1 MENSVM
7 TLSNIYLLGAYVLP
21 VVLVSI
27 WVTMKKKREVEYN
40 RLTLEDNVRS
50 GLTEPASLHPVIDGH
65 KCIGCGS
72 CADACPENGVL
83 GLIDGKMELINPT
96 SCIGH
101 GACKQACPTNAIK
114 LVFGTAQRGI
124 DIPYVDQTFETN
136 VPGIYIAG
144 ELGGMGL
151 IRNAI
156 TQGRQAVDAMAVR
169 PGMGSGDEY
178 DVVIIGAGPAGLA
191 ASLACMQHKLRY
203 VTLEQECLGGS
214 VAHFPRGK
222 LVMTAPFELPLVG
235 KFNIRETTK
244 EELLTLW
251 RKIEQKS
258 GVRINYKEKMETI
271 ERDGEILK
279 VKTSQAE
286 YRTKCVLLAIGR
298 RGTPRKLDVPGEED
312 FSKVVYSLCDPEF
325 YRGKHVL
332 VVGGGNSALEAATS
346 LAEEPNTTV
355 TLSYRGESFNRS
367 AKKNRQKLADAQAK
381 GKVNVLL
388 KSQVKKI
395 QQSSVVIEHEGNVLE
410 IPNNIVIVNAGGE
423 LPTPFLKEVGIMV
436 ETKYGTA

>member
-1 MENSVM
+1 ME
-7 TLSNIYLLGAYVLP
+7 LSNVYLLSAYVIP
-21 VVLVSI
+21 VVVVSV
-27 WVTMKKKREVEYN
+27 WVTMRKKRLVEHN
-40 RLTLEDNVRS
+40 RAILEDNVRS

-65 KCIGCGS
+65 KCIGCGA
-72 CADACPENGVL
+72 CAEACPENDVL
-83 GLIDGKMELINPT
+83 GLIDGKIELINPT

-114 LVFGTAQRGI
+114 LVFGTAQRGV

-136 VPGIYIAG
+136 VPGVYIAG

-156 TQGRQAVDAMAVR
+156 TQGRQAVDAIAKR
-169 PGMGSGDEY
+169 PGIGQDNEY
-178 DVVIIGAGPAGLA
+178 DVVIVGAGPAGLA
-191 ASLACMQHKLRY
+191 ASLACMQYKLRY

-235 KFNIRETTK
+235 KFNIRETSK

-258 GVRINYKEKMETI
+258 GVRINYKEKMENI
-271 ERDGEILK
+271 ERDGESLV
-279 VKTSQAE
+279 VKSSQRE
-286 YRTKCVLLAIGR
+286 YRTNTVLLAIGR
-298 RGTPRKLDVPGEED
+298 RGTPRKLGVPGEED
-312 FSKVVYSLCDPEF
+312 FAKVVYSLCDPEF

-346 LAEEPNTTV
+346 LSEEPNTTV
-355 TLSYRGESFNRS
+355 TLSYRGESFNRAAS
-367 AKKNRQKLADAQAK
+367 KNRKKLAEAEAR
-381 GKVNVLL
+381 GKVNVML
-388 KSQVKKI
+388 KSDVKKI
-395 QQSSVVIEHEGNVLE
+395 QQSSVVLEQAGNVFE
-410 IPNNIVIVNAGGE
+410 VPNNAVIVNAGGE
-423 LPTPFLKEVGIMV
+423 LPTPFLKEVGILV